1 MTVPSFRSRLR
12 AFQAMRGDPPD
23 PGFVADLEFLE
34 NRDLDLSVRLG
45 AMLGFN
51 ALLITIGTHPI
62 SASPGAPLS
71 LDAPSQPVLLAASLI
86 GIVPFILASFFA
98 LRALLLGEEFDS
110 EGLEGDAALR
120 QRLFAAFVH
129 SIDVQARYLS
139 LAIRWTL
146 AGGAL
151 TMAVWAWIMLE
162 KMV

>member
-1 MTVPSFRSRLR
+1 M
-12 AFQAMRGDPPD
+12 
-23 PGFVADLEFLE
+23 
-34 NRDLDLSVRLG
+34 
-45 AMLGFN
+45 
-51 ALLITIGTHPI
+51 
-62 SASPGAPLS
+62 
-71 LDAPSQPVLLAASLI
+71 
-86 GIVPFILASFFA
+86 
-98 LRALLLGEEFDS
+98 LLGVEFDS

-151 TMAVWAWIMLE
+151 TMAVWAWITLE